1 MTILNQ
7 ERLQRRM
14 HGRAQAEA
22 ILSLVDLPHEQCI
35 DAFLDELQR
44 RLLPSVV
51 AVEAEQKQR
60 TIRELSMT
68 LMHFGK
74 HAGKTFGEVES
85 VDREYLEWL
94 CGSSRELVENLGA
107 YLELTGEVV
116 DGE

>member
-1 MTILNQ
+1 MKILNP

-44 RLLPSVV
+44 RLKPPSV
-51 AVEAEQKQR
+51 ADKARKEG
-60 TIRELSMT
+60 TIRELAAT
-68 LMHFGK
+68 AIEFGK

-94 CGSSRELVENLGA
+94 CGSSRELVDNLGT
-107 YLELTGEVV
+107 YLELTGEVD

>member
-1 MTILNQ
+1 MTILNP

-22 ILSLVDLPHEQCI
+22 ILSLVDLPHVDCVE
-35 DAFLDELQR
+35 AFLDELQR
-44 RLLPSVV
+44 TLKPPSL
-51 AVEAEQKQR
+51 AATTKKER
-60 TIRELSMT
+60 TIRELAMT

-94 CGSSRELVENLGA
+94 CGSSRELVDNLGT